1 MKKSILNVTLNSILL
16 SSALIITGCGDSKS
30 SDADVFEDKKVEVS
44 KSAVEKNVA
53 IKEQSVEQNIN
64 SNDKSLGNKPNNLN
78 NKKEV
83 ENFKDYSSFQTKV
96 KDVELQKLID
106 ETIKEYETIL
116 TTIDTDRAVQE
127 KEITEPRQQNINELK
142 LELAKEEENK
152 QKECQSITTANEEAC
167 TIIEKNILGIKNVI
181 TEIENDITNLLGQLD
196 VVTLNNKR
204 KLNAQMKSNVSKLVS
219 HQKS

>member
-30 SDADVFEDKKVEVS
+30 SDADVFDDKKAEVS
-44 KSAVEKNVA
+44 KSVVEKNVA
-53 IKEQSVEQNIN
+53 IKEQSVEKNID
-64 SNDKSLGNKPNNLN
+64 SNNKSLENKPNNLN

-167 TIIEKNILGIKNVI
+167 TIIEKNISGIKNVI

-219 HQKS
+219 QQKS

>member
-1 MKKSILNVTLNSILL
+1 MKKSILNFTLNSILL

-30 SDADVFEDKKVEVS
+30 SDADVFDDKKAEVS
-44 KSAVEKNVA
+44 KSVVEKNVA
-53 IKEQSVEQNIN
+53 IKEQSVEKNID
-64 SNDKSLGNKPNNLN
+64 SNNKSLENKPNNLN

-106 ETIKEYETIL
+106 ETIKEYEKIL

>member
-1 MKKSILNVTLNSILL
+1 MKKSILNFTLNSILL

-30 SDADVFEDKKVEVS
+30 SDADVFDDKKAEVS
-44 KSAVEKNVA
+44 KSVVEKNVA
-53 IKEQSVEQNIN
+53 IKEQSVEKNID
-64 SNDKSLGNKPNNLN
+64 SNNKSLENKPNNLN

-167 TIIEKNILGIKNVI
+167 TIIEKNISGIKNVI

-219 HQKS
+219 QQKS